1 MEVSLIYFYI
11 HNSDYPSIQS
21 KVYNQLIAFNDFF
34 DAHVIP
40 VVIKGDLPSFPGI
53 NTYIVDLRD
62 VYQSRSI
69 YEYRKVMFYKV
80 YDEII
85 QIMRNFDFNIV
96 YIRYPL
102 ADWYFFYLLK
112 RIKNLKRTYLI
123 IEHNTKEI
131 QELLLQKKFVHVL
144 SELMFKSYLG
154 KFIDLIV
161 SPTFEIGHYEAKFY
175 DLNVESIYVMGNGV
189 NFAESNLSDIRT
201 NNRGIKKE
209 LTLCMVATIF
219 EKWHGLDILVN
230 SIDKYYQKHYSQN
243 FKIKLNIAGNIP
255 KFFKFILEKNFVN
268 YFGPLRREQLVQ
280 FYKVCDIGISSLAL
294 YRKGLKE
301 ASPLKSREYAK
312 YGIPFVYSY
321 KDPDIPPNF
330 KCALYIEKIEPYNF
344 VERLVSWHRNLLIEE
359 NECFL
364 KLVKFAN
371 ETLSLEYKVSNLSKY
386 ILSKLSIEKC

>member
-1 MEVSLIYFYI
+1 MEVSFIYFYI

-21 KVYNQLIAFNDFF
+21 KVHDQLKVFNKFF
-34 DAHVIP
+34 DVYVIP
-40 VVIKGDLPSFPGI
+40 AVINGALPSFPGI
-53 NTYIVDLRD
+53 KTKIVDMRN
-62 VYQSRSI
+62 VYRNQ
-69 YEYRKVMFYKV
+69 YLPKYRKVLFSKV
-80 YDEII
+80 LEEIT
-85 QIMRNFDFNIV
+85 QTARDSKFNVI

-102 ADWYFFYLLK
+102 ADWYFLNFLK
-112 RIKNLKRTYLI
+112 NINDTGKAYVV

-131 QELLLQKKFVHVL
+131 SQLLLQRKLFHVL
-144 SELMFKSYLG
+144 SEVMFKHHLG
-154 KFIDLIV
+154 KFVDLIV
-161 SPTFEIGHYEAKFY
+161 TPTMEIGRYEAMLY
-175 DLNVESIYVMGNGV
+175 SLNLKNIYVMGNGV